1 LKKKRKEPAKRTNTQ
16 TRKRPRIAKL
26 EAAKVLLSLNDE
38 SGMQITCQA
47 PIQESGP
54 DDTDITCNNRPSSPR
69 KNAVTQTCIT
79 IEHLTYSTENLI
91 NSQEMRKS
99 LFLSKVLQSSLHYY
113 TGVSLSVV
121 ILKFTYKFMY
131 NLKKNLANILY

>member
-1 LKKKRKEPAKRTNTQ
+1 M
-16 TRKRPRIAKL
+16 
-26 EAAKVLLSLNDE
+26 LLSLNDE
-38 SGMQITCQA
+38 SGMQITSQA

-54 DDTDITCNNRPSSPR
+54 DDTY

-79 IEHLTYSTENLI
+79 IEHLTYSTENLMD
-91 NSQEMRKS
+91 SQEMRKS
-99 LFLSKVLQSSLHYY
+99 LFLSKVLQSSLHY

>member
-1 LKKKRKEPAKRTNTQ
+1 
-16 TRKRPRIAKL
+16 
-26 EAAKVLLSLNDE
+26 
-38 SGMQITCQA
+38 M
-47 PIQESGP
+47 QESGP
-54 DDTDITCNNRPSSPR
+54 DDTDITCNNRQSSPR